1 MKNERKTIMQAVAR
15 AERLEMG
22 KAIKLGLI
30 GEKELKNLTKAYKEY
45 TADPVVKAA
54 AKAKTFARWL
64 GSVALD
70 NGTVLPILRVDQ
82 FGRRI
87 AYVLPIGEGDDITSL
102 PESNISPEQ
111 VKRIVHVA
119 DLCSADDR
127 ANVLFSVEDARWET
141 DESQKISWPE
151 VYGILK
157 NPYYLKDWMETLLRK
172 R

>member
-70 NGTVLPILRVDQ
+70 NGTVPVSYTHLDV
-82 FGRRI
+82 
-87 AYVLPIGEGDDITSL
+87 Y
-102 PESNISPEQ
+102 
-111 VKRIVHVA
+111 KRQA
-119 DLCSADDR
+119 Q
-127 ANVLFSVEDARWET
+127 T
-141 DESQKISWPE
+141 QYQK
-151 VYGILK
+151 LK
-157 NPYYLKDWMETLLRK
+157 NVYCRAV
-172 R
+172 